1 MMNLEKKLQEIESV
15 IDQDRFRKLQLKL
28 RVEKREQEIHKRYI
42 EKWNSE
48 VLNNKKFIN
57 QLNIIQERFRKIN
70 PTNNKYSWMFYAA
83 DVSSKERVKDQ
94 VAFYLNYEKVYL
106 QLSLSGLYSRIE
118 SFGQEYKIEELTK
131 AKEEY
136 LDEIL
141 EVFKEQNHQYQ

>member
-28 RVEKREQEIHKRYI
+28 KVEKREQEIHKRYI

-70 PTNNKYSWMFYAA
+70 QTNNKYSWMFYAA

-141 EVFKEQNHQYQ
+141 EVFKEKNH